1 MLRLPALALALWLLG
16 VGCQGSAVLT
26 PVRGKVTYRG
36 VALKSGI
43 VVFTPDATRG
53 ERGPI
58 ARGTIQ
64 EDGTYVLM
72 TVDAPGAGPGW
83 YRITV
88 AGSTAA
94 AAKTLA
100 PAPPTAPL
108 PVLPDKYRDPEFSLL
123 RCQVKADQTN
133 TIDLVLD

>member
-16 VGCQGSAVLT
+16 VGCQQSAVLT

-36 VALKSGI
+36 VALKNGI
-43 VVFTPDATRG
+43 IVFTPDATRG

-64 EDGTYVLM
+64 EDGTYML
-72 TVDAPGAGPGW
+72 TTADAPGASPGW

-94 AAKTLA
+94 APRTLV
-100 PAPPTAPL
+100 PAPTTQM
-108 PVLPDKYRDPEFSLL
+108 PVLPEKYRDPEFSLL
-123 RCQVKADQTN
+123 RCQVKADQSN